1 MNIWA
6 FDQAQVFKNPEN
18 VHNNPLD
25 AVREIYETNIA
36 RLIES
41 NNKLTYNLEKQ
52 IEELKEELKS
62 N

>member
-1 MNIWA
+1 MNIWV

-62 N
+62 S